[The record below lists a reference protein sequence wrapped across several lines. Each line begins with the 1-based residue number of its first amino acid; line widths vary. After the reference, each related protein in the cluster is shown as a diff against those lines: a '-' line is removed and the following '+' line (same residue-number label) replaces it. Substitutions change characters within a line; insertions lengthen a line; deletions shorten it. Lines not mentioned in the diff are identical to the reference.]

1 MSEEIKIKS
10 VQTSRGE
17 LRYYRDWDNYEGGV
31 VMVNPQTIDRYREIR
46 EGHPKIEN
54 YACFFAFGQQQFDQ
68 HLAAAI
74 ASGRI
79 KEGEKLYHHY
89 SGLYGTHE
97 GITSFLAWYEER
109 DKAIPVECAL
119 RRCTSTSTTTTS
131 ACCRGMATKTRSTSS
146 PPTSAMTLPPKS
158 CVYNVITEKDIL
170 SEFKERS
177 PFSEPFP

>member
-17 LRYYRDWDNYEGGV
+17 LRHYRDWDNYEGGV

-109 DKAIPVECAL
+109 DKAIPVECD
-119 RRCTSTSTTTTS
+119 
-131 ACCRGMATKTRSTSS
+131 
-146 PPTSAMTLPPKS
+146 PQE
-158 CVYNVITEKDIL
+158 VYFYEYNNHECMLSWDGDKDAFNLVAAYFGDDVAAKIMRL
-170 SEFKERS
+170 
-177 PFSEPFP
+177 